1 MFCRI
6 RPLLPNE
13 VSKDKTEAIESSFP
27 TAFIARVIDDS
38 TLQIHILQNTV
49 DSGKGQRRSDKIYEF
64 DHVFS
69 PSSTQIQIFDEMKG
83 LVTSVLDGYSACIF
97 AYGQTG
103 SGKTYTM
110 EGGIEETEGVIPRTL
125 RQLTEEMAL
134 RRQSTFTTHIRM
146 IEIYNEKIFDL
157 LGGNLPVEA
166 RLDAE
171 GRVLLPQAR
180 SQEVHDVNE
189 MMELLATGNASRRV
203 ATTSSNEHSSRSHM
217 LFVISVQ
224 GETLDTHQKSE
235 GRLVL
240 VDLAGSERVSKTES
254 TGQRLVEGQH
264 INKSLSSLGDVIH
277 AMNNKHKHI
286 PFRNSTLTFVLQDV
300 LATGNKV
307 LMVAQLSPAQSSVQ
321 ESLQTLEFANRVN
334 KVQLG
339 RGAENKT
346 HAMIAKLNDVVGV
359 L

>member
-1 MFCRI
+1 MFCRV
-6 RPLLPNE
+6 RPFLPDE
-13 VSKDKTEAIESSFP
+13 AKKDKTEAIES
-27 TAFIARVIDDS
+27 AFQMALTARVIDDTS
-38 TLQIHILQNTV
+38 LQIHILQNTV

-69 PSSTQIQIFDEMKG
+69 PSSSQLQVFDEVKG

-110 EGGIEETEGVIPRTL
+110 EGGAGETEGVIPRTL
-125 RQLTEEMAL
+125 RQLTDEMEA
-134 RRQSTFTTHIRM
+134 RPQTAFTTHIRM

-157 LGGNLPVEA
+157 LGNNLPVEA

-180 SQEVHDVNE
+180 SQPVQDFEE
-189 MMELLATGNASRRV
+189 MMALLATGNASRRV
-203 ATTSSNEHSSRSHM
+203 AATSSNEHSSRSHM
-217 LFVISVQ
+217 LFVITVQ
-224 GETLDTHQKSE
+224 GETRDSHQTSE

-277 AMNNKHKHI
+277 ALNNKHRHV

-300 LATGNKV
+300 LAEGNKV
-307 LMVAQLSPAQSSVQ
+307 LMVAQLSPALDSVQ

-339 RGAENKT
+339 KGAENKT
-346 HAMIAKLNDVVGV
+346 HAMIAKMGDAVRV
-359 L
+359 